1 MENNNA
7 SASDVEPK
15 QGSEAPA
22 TRPEPVD
29 TGKKVLNSQGVGE
42 CSSF

>member
-15 QGSEAPA
+15 QEIEALPA
-22 TRPEPVD
+22 KPEPVD
-29 TGKKVLNSQGVGE
+29 TGKKALNHAGVGGY
-42 CSSF
+42 S